1 MTTLSPLLCFLPYA
15 LISLLHIFCCA
26 AGKQTLRRATKV
38 LLMPLLMLAYALV
51 SAKAEACVF
60 LALLFGWIGDLLLI
74 RPDVKPRQVGGIA
87 AFLIGHCFYLFLL
100 WQRIGDC
107 GGLRLVWLPP
117 LVFLI
122 LAAADGLFQL
132 PVVPKDMRLPGTV
145 YFLFLAALG
154 AFSGIALLGGAVRGW
169 AFLCGAALFLCSD
182 SILCRQFFTVGN
194 PAPKHDFAV
203 MLTYILAQFFLVF
216 GFCA

>member
-1 MTTLSPLLCFLPYA
+1 MTTPSPLLCFLPYA
-15 LISLLHIFCCA
+15 LISLIHIFCCA

-38 LLMPLLMLAYALV
+38 LLMPLLMFAYAFA
-51 SAKAEACVF
+51 SARTEAAVF
-60 LALLFGWIGDLLLI
+60 LALLFGWVGDLLLI
-74 RPDVKPRQVGGIA
+74 RPDVKLRQLSGIA

-100 WQRIGDC
+100 WQRIGAC
-107 GGLRLVWLPP
+107 AALRLVWLPP
-117 LVFLI
+117 LVFVL
-122 LAAADGLFQL
+122 LAAADGGFQF
-132 PVVPKDMRLPGTV
+132 PIVPKELRLPGAV

-154 AFSGIALLGGAVRGW
+154 AFSGIALLGGAARGW

-194 PAPKHDFAV
+194 PAPKYDFAV